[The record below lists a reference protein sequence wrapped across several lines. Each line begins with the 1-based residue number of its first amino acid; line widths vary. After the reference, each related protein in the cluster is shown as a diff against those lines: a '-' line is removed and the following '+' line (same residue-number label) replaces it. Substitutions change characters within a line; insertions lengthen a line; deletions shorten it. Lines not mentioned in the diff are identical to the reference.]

1 MANQRRRKPIVLQPG
16 QHPASLP
23 LNHPPRE
30 IFAQAVARGVNVDVA
45 YREAGYIGNSA
56 SRREL
61 RCSADVDARIKWL
74 LVQRIEADA
83 QARARVIEKEH
94 DARLRLIKHLEALA
108 YSDTRDVVQ
117 WDRDPLIDEDGTLV
131 GWRDRMEVT
140 PSRLL
145 TREQAA
151 MVRSVTTKSG
161 GIKFEVIDRLT
172 ALEKLAKVLGLP
184 LDVTP
189 QTVTNTQVNVAHM
202 NVSGNETALE
212 AVRRLAFAIQKAA
225 RVHPSLEGTAT
236 LERGMVPVEGSE
248 GSR

>member
-1 MANQRRRKPIVLQPG
+1 MPNQRRRKPAVLQAG
-16 QHPASLP
+16 QNPASLP
-23 LNHPPRE
+23 LKHPRRE
-30 IFAQAVARGVNVDVA
+30 IFAQAVARGVNVDAA
-45 YREAGYIGNSA
+45 YHEAGYTGNSA

-61 RCSADVDARIKWL
+61 RCAADVDARIRWL

-94 DARLRLIKHLEALA
+94 DARLRLIQHLEVLA

-117 WDRDPLIDEDGTLV
+117 WDRDPLIDEDGTLL
-131 GWRDRMEVT
+131 GWKDRMEVT

-161 GIKFEVIDRLT
+161 RIKFEVIDRLV

-184 LDVTP
+184 SDVTP
-189 QTVTNTQVNVAHM
+189 PTVTNTQVNVGHM
-202 NVSGNETALE
+202 HVDSNVNALE
-212 AVRRLAFAIQKAA
+212 AVRRLAFALQKAA
-225 RVHPSLEGTAT
+225 RVHPLLEATAT
-236 LERGMVPVEGSE
+236 PERGVVPVGGSK
-248 GSR
+248 GSG

>member
-1 MANQRRRKPIVLQPG
+1 MINQRRRKPVVLQPG
-16 QHPASLP
+16 QHPASVP
-23 LNHPPRE
+23 LKHPPRE
-30 IFAQAVARGVNVDVA
+30 VFAQGVARGINVDVA
-45 YREAGYIGNSA
+45 YREAGYMGNSA

-131 GWRDRMEVT
+131 GWRDRMQVT

-161 GIKFEVIDRLT
+161 GIKFEVIDRLA

-189 QTVTNTQVNVAHM
+189 QSVTNTQVNVGHM
-202 NVSGNETALE
+202 HVDSNVNALE
-212 AVRRLAFAIQKAA
+212 AVRRLAFALQKAA
-225 RVHPSLEGTAT
+225 RVHLLPEATAT
-236 LERGMVPVEGSE
+236 PERGMVPVAGSKA
-248 GSR
+248 SS